1 MKNNNILLYAILLKS
16 LFIYSQGYS
25 EDDNVIL
32 NIPVV
37 FHILTPEDVSEST
50 QKSYEYSINNMV
62 SSINKRINEVNISR
76 INDVFNDIVSKPN
89 IKLFIP
95 KKNKNNNLIKGV
107 TWHKFS
113 NYHLG
118 SNIPILDDVFLRFY
132 GYENSKEFLNIW
144 IVDIFDLQWDFKF
157 CNQRIKDNFD
167 LAGYNPKWKII
178 DGIVLDIDNFFDM
191 LKDPFIVIHELG
203 HYLGL
208 KHIWGKTVVGSE
220 GNCNDDDGINDT
232 PQQKKEHN
240 NSNTPDKSCDGISDS
255 NHQNFM
261 DYSYDVGMFTN
272 EQAEIMR
279 NNIIIKR
286 SGLLWKNNFNNSSEL
301 ITGFKKDTRDNQSY
315 KWVQIGNQK
324 WMSENLNYKTAN
336 SKCYGDNEI
345 NCDKYGRLYD
355 WEDANTVCPTG
366 WRLPSKADWKQ
377 LTTTVNNNQNSIR
390 SEQGWLNNK
399 NGNNSS
405 GLNILPSG
413 YKFYYTNFSGLGKFA
428 KIWLSN
434 SSGSSAYSRDIGQ
447 RGYDRLP
454 QAGIDFKRDYLSCR
468 CIEDKS
474 SISNIDSQMPT
485 IDNNT
490 QESSSTINEDFFIG
504 EWQGVGRIY
513 ALRKDKKY
521 VIKFNSSSRSPLP
534 PKPYAI
540 WSYDGKFLKFKQR
553 NRSPFVYT
561 VKIISQTKIGL
572 YNHDGSFFNYLNRK
586 EIKPNSPTSSPN
598 ENIKKLNGR
607 DYNRQSTQP
616 KKKGVTLRD
625 LIKKR
630 N

>member
-1 MKNNNILLYAILLKS
+1 MKNLLILIFFLTNLIS
-16 LFIYSQGYS
+16 YSQKIHEKDYNQELEVS
-25 EDDNVIL
+25 I
-32 NIPVV
+32 V
-37 FHILTPEDVSEST
+37 FHLIHPNYPEIDI
-50 QKSYEYSINNMV
+50 KDEYFEKVIGEINNGFKKTDTTGIFYEFKDDMANCKINF
-62 SSINKRINEVNISR
+62 SLALKENDCNSYYIEKHKAQSIDS
-76 INDVFNDIVSKPN
+76 
-89 IKLFIP
+89 IK
-95 KKNKNNNLIKGV
+95 
-107 TWHKFS
+107 S
-113 NYHLG
+113 N
-118 SNIPILDDVFLRFY
+118 SILDNIALKLTSYADPNKY
-132 GYENSKEFLNIW
+132 MNIW
-144 IVDIFDLQWDFKF
+144 IIPVEERGGFK
-157 CNQRIKDNFD
+157 
-167 LAGYNPKWKII
+167 LNPAVGEGAVI
-178 DGIVLDIDNFFDM
+178 DYEHFIDKKNVQYSIV
-191 LKDPFIVIHELG
+191 HEIG
-203 HYLGL
+203 HVLNL
-208 KHIWGKTVVGSE
+208 NHIWGNYRWDFFNN
-220 GNCNDDDGINDT
+220 NCEVDDKVDDT
-232 PQQKKEHN
+232 PKQKKLNEYGT
-240 NSNTPDKSCDGISDS
+240 NSKDLAEPSCNKNEASVS
-255 NHQNFM
+255 NWQNFM
-261 DYSYDVGMFTN
+261 DYSYDIGMFTN
-272 EQAEIMR
+272 GQKNRMR
-279 NNIIIKR
+279 YFILNNKPNYSAPNKCEEGNPNELTIGFIKD
-286 SGLLWKNNFNNSSEL
+286 
-301 ITGFKKDTRDNQSY
+301 IRDNQSY

-324 WMSENLNYKTAN
+324 WLAENLNYKTSN
-336 SKCYGDNEI
+336 SKCYGNKES
-345 NCDKYGRLYD
+345 NCNKYGRLYD
-355 WEDANTVCPTG
+355 WNDAINVCPTG

-399 NGNNSS
+399 NGTNSS
-405 GLNILPSG
+405 GLNFLPSG

-434 SSGSSAYSRDIGQ
+434 PQGTSAYSRDIGQ
-447 RGYDRLP
+447 SGYDNLP